1 MIDFVLEVRISLTSR
16 TSVQSV
22 EQEKDDADAN
32 HPTQNKRVP
41 PLAQI
46 DFLDEVVD
54 GGETI

>member
-1 MIDFVLEVRISLTSR
+1 MFDFVLEVTIRLSR

-22 EQEKDDADAN
+22 EQQEDDADAN
-32 HPTQNKRVP
+32 HPTQNERVP

-54 GGETI
+54 GGEAI